1 MANSPSALK
10 RARQAAKR
18 NLENASKRSLL
29 RTSVK
34 RVLRAIKAKDKDAAT
49 TAYKEAMPI
58 VDSMVNKGIIH
69 KNKANRHKSRLNKHI
84 RAL

>member
-1 MANSPSALK
+1 
-10 RARQAAKR
+10 
-18 NLENASKRSLL
+18 
-29 RTSVK
+29 
-34 RVLRAIKAKDKDAAT
+34 VLRAIKAKDKDAAT
-49 TAYKEAMPI
+49 SAYQAAMPI